1 MFKIGDKIVY
11 PLHGAGTITG
21 IETKKVLGNTHEYFV
36 LQIPIGDMKVM
47 IPTDNIEEIGIR
59 EISSEIEADNV
70 IEFFKAYEGDEFE
83 SNWNK
88 RYQDNIKR
96 LREGSLIEVAKI
108 VKSLL
113 QRDKEKAL
121 SNAERKMLSNSKHIL
136 ISELVIAK
144 KMSQNDLEKLLFE

>member
-11 PLHGAGTITG
+11 PLHGAGTIMG
-21 IETKKVLGNTHEYFV
+21 IETKKVLGKNQEYYV

-59 EISSEIEADNV
+59 EVSSEKEADEV
-70 IEFFKAYEGDEFE
+70 IEFFKAYEGDSFE

-96 LREGSLIEVAKI
+96 LREGNLVEVAKI
-108 VKSLL
+108 AKTLL
-113 QRDKEKAL
+113 TRDKEKAL

-136 ISELVIAK
+136 VSELVIAK
-144 KMSQNDLEKLLFE
+144 KVSQKELEAMLFE